1 MGWFSVQYH
10 WSPIIANRPSFP
22 AKYNKSF
29 LDELTKSDFLMKIKS
44 RGHREFTSC
53 VVVLRKFT
61 FWPLGFF
68 VALQTRFQLFSVES
82 CFVFLTI
89 YYLFP
94 LSTMFPPKR
103 SENNLGIPQF
113 VLLYRFVLLNF
124 KTMHVCFLFRSSGV
138 NQRLII

>member
-68 VALQTRFQLFSVES
+68 VALQTRFQLFSVCRVLF
-82 CFVFLTI
+82 CFLDNLLFVSTI
-89 YYLFP
+89 YDVSSKEERKQSWN
-94 LSTMFPPKR
+94 STICIIVPFRVIKF
-103 SENNLGIPQF
+103 QDHAWVF
-113 VLLYRFVLLNF
+113 
-124 KTMHVCFLFRSSGV
+124 FLFRSSGV
-138 NQRLII
+138 NQR

>member
-89 YYLFP
+89 YYLFL
-94 LSTMFPPKR
+94 LSTMFPPKKER
-103 SENNLGIPQF
+103 KQSWNSTICVIVPFRVIKFQDHAWFFFYF
-113 VLLYRFVLLNF
+113 VAV
-124 KTMHVCFLFRSSGV
+124 V
-138 NQRLII
+138 

>member
-1 MGWFSVQYH
+1 
-10 WSPIIANRPSFP
+10 
-22 AKYNKSF
+22 
-29 LDELTKSDFLMKIKS
+29 MKIKS

-89 YYLFP
+89 YYLFL

-113 VLLYRFVLLNF
+113 VLLYRFVLLNS
-124 KTMHVCFLFRSSGV
+124 KTMDGFFFISQQWCKSKINNLAGKQTLLISSV
-138 NQRLII
+138 HNFFFSNYMLECCVIKDISSQQHS

>member
-89 YYLFP
+89 YYV
-94 LSTMFPPKR
+94 STIYDVSSKEERKQSWNSTICIIVPFRVIKFQDH
-103 SENNLGIPQF
+103 GCF
-113 VLLYRFVLLNF
+113 F
-124 KTMHVCFLFRSSGV
+124 FLFRSSGV

>member
-89 YYLFP
+89 YYLF
-94 LSTMFPPKR
+94 LLDVSSKEERKQSWNSTICIIVPFRVIKFQDH
-103 SENNLGIPQF
+103 G
-113 VLLYRFVLLNF
+113 
-124 KTMHVCFLFRSSGV
+124 CFFLILFRSSGV